1 MKVKELIVMLE
12 KLDEDLELVCM
23 TNDEDFLEEN
33 QSFRLLEINS
43 VDLAK
48 VKLTTSVKT
57 LPTVKLKQSAANV
70 SEKQV
75 VIELSAYSGK
85 KNQQTYERRSGIERR
100 SHTRSAGFSFSQRV
114 N

>member
-23 TNDEDFLEEN
+23 TRDEDFLEEN
-33 QSFRLLEINS
+33 QSYRMLEISS

-48 VKLTTSVKT
+48 VRLVASAKA
-57 LPTVKLKQSAANV
+57 LPTVKLKQSSVATA
-70 SEKQV
+70 EKQV
-75 VIELSAYSGK
+75 VIEMSTSSSK
-85 KNQQTYERRSGIERR
+85 KNQHVYERRSGVDRR
-100 SHTRSAGFSFSQRV
+100 SHTGSAGFSFSQRV